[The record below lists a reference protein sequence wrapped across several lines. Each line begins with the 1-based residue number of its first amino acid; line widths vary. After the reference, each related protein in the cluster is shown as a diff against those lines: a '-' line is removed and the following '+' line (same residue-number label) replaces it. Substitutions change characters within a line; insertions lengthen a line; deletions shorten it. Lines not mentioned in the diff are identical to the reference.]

1 MCRCTHVN
9 ILESIASNVEAYPE
23 RTAYVLNAPDRTES
37 ITWSELGAHSDR
49 MGSYIVQSIPGQ
61 KPVVIYGHKDPL
73 MIASFVACSKSG
85 RAYCPVDVSV
95 PEGRL
100 QDIVGEVEPDLVIAF
115 DELPRIDCGNA
126 LVLTADDVARIATG
140 GDTIDLRPHWIG
152 ADDVYYIIF
161 TSGSTGKP
169 KGVQI
174 TRDCL
179 DNFIAWGKTMC
190 TNANDGYVFVNQAPY
205 SFDLSVMDLYLS
217 LSLGGTEYALSKSLL
232 ESMSTLFERL
242 RTSEATVWVSTP
254 SFVEMC
260 LADPSFNEAL
270 LPRMRTFLFCGETLT
285 NRTAERLIEAFP
297 KAEVYNT
304 YGPTESTVAVTGILV
319 TPDVSAT
326 HSPLPVGRPKPGTI
340 IRIVDEQGNDV
351 PQGNKGEIVIV
362 GDSVSVGYF
371 HDEERTRK
379 AFSTYDVD
387 GTIMRAYRTGDEGYL
402 DDDLLFYSG
411 RIDLQIKMH
420 GYRIE
425 IEDIEANIAKLPGVV
440 RVAVLPVRKPDGTV
454 RSLSAYLVMDAPAE
468 TFTSKDARELRK
480 QLASSLPTYMIPKR
494 IRIVDDLPVT
504 NNGKID
510 RKKLATL

>member
-1 MCRCTHVN
+1 M
-9 ILESIASNVEAYPE
+9 
-23 RTAYVLNAPDRTES
+23 
-37 ITWSELGAHSDR
+37 
-49 MGSYIVQSIPGQ
+49 
-61 KPVVIYGHKDPL
+61 
-73 MIASFVACSKSG
+73 
-85 RAYCPVDVSV
+85 
-95 PEGRL
+95 
-100 QDIVGEVEPDLVIAF
+100 
-115 DELPRIDCGNA
+115 
-126 LVLTADDVARIATG
+126 
-140 GDTIDLRPHWIG
+140 
-152 ADDVYYIIF
+152 
-161 TSGSTGKP
+161 
-169 KGVQI
+169 
-174 TRDCL
+174 
-179 DNFIAWGKTMC
+179 
-190 TNANDGYVFVNQAPY
+190 FVNQAPY

-242 RTSEATVWVSTP
+242 RASEATIWVSTP

-425 IEDIEANIAKLPGVV
+425 LEDIEANIAKLPGVV

>member
-49 MGSYIVQSIPGQ
+49 MGSYIVQNIPGK

-115 DELPRIDCGNA
+115 EELPRIDCGDA
-126 LVLTADDVARIATG
+126 LVLTADDVARIAAG
-140 GDTIDLRPHWIG
+140 SDTIDLRPHWIG

-190 TNANDGYVFVNQAPY
+190 TNADEGYVFVNQAPY

-260 LADPSFNEAL
+260 LADPSFNETL